1 MPNTNSP
8 ASSDTPGKKRRRRSK
23 KATFFLI
30 LQLLLLFGFMSVL
43 LAGGVVTGYVAALVK
58 DEPVRSYDEIHTKIF
73 SNDLTGFAY
82 YNDGTLIGQLR
93 TPDEDRRLVKKSEV
107 SPYLINAII
116 ATEDKTFYEHHGVSL
131 QSTLRGAYQEFT
143 NQPVVTGGS
152 TLTQQLIKNT
162 ILNADVN
169 HKRKAKEI
177 FSALRI
183 ERMFSKDQI
192 LEAYMNE
199 IYFGHSANRTNIYG
213 VQAAA
218 KGIFNKDVKDLDLT
232 QASYLAGMI
241 QNPGSYSPFS
251 TEGYKRGKERQK
263 MVLDRMMENGYITK
277 SQYDEASG
285 ANLQAI
291 LAKPERKAYSE
302 FPYLMMDI
310 EQRAAKA
317 LLDAQLASE
326 GKDKDEI
333 GKTEYRRM
341 LDLKSREVLRSGYK
355 IYTTV
360 DKDLNKMMQDFASD
374 PKNFAKNATYT
385 NANGKRIEN
394 ALEEVGSML
403 IQNKT
408 GAILGMMGGR
418 DFSVEQT
425 NHTTAPRQPGS
436 AMKPLAAYGPAFELG
451 YLQPGS
457 PIDDSPLAL
466 PDGQKG
472 VHLPQNWDFK
482 YHGMISAREALRQ
495 SWNVPAIRAYM
506 KVGIPTALDFVKK
519 MGVTTLVEDD
529 DHATTGV
536 IGGLTYGL
544 TVEEITNAYA
554 TFANHGSFIDAYMID
569 RIEDSS
575 GNVIFKHE
583 IKPEPVFSEETAYL
597 MTDMMRTVVDSGTGA
612 GVRKYITRGIDIAG
626 KTGTTNSDND
636 AWFVAYTPEVTL
648 GVWTG
653 YDEPHRV
660 PNSRRPIEIW
670 GKVMQNVMKTK
681 PDLSGKNEKFQKP
694 RNVITATIDSKSGLL
709 PSELSKEAKHTIT
722 DLFNR
727 QFVPTKVDDTHQKA
741 RVVTI
746 DETRY
751 LAKDGTPDEFVE
763 EGIFFKPPDTQQ
775 LSAAQISALNKKAG
789 TKAADWAERMPTETD
804 PRTEM
809 PGAPVAPGKVTA
821 GKGEKGV
828 HISWQPGNETDL
840 LGYRLYRASADHGF
854 EKLAVIKDPK
864 AGGYDD
870 STAKASGTYGYYLT
884 SVDITGAESSPS
896 PIASLGTSTV
906 WEYPIPGDTTPNSGT
921 DTNNQ
926 PGTNGP
932 GTQPGVDPNQPGTPT
947 EPTDTNTNTNAN
959 GLPSTPKSLSI
970 KKTGTGYALKWKANS
985 GSEQVIAYNI
995 YYSLDPANGFQLL
1008 DTAVG
1013 TTYVHST
1020 PEKNGWYYVSAVN
1033 SNGESPQSASVN
1045 AAQAE

>member
-1 MPNTNSP
+1 MPNTKSP
-8 ASSDTPGKKRRRRSK
+8 ASDSPGKKRRRRSK
-23 KATFFLI
+23 RATFI
-30 LQLLLLFGFMSVL
+30 TVIQLLLLFGFMSVL

-116 ATEDKTFYEHHGVSL
+116 ATEDKTFFEHHGVSF
-131 QSTLRGAYQEFT
+131 QSTMRGAYQEFT
-143 NQPVVTGGS
+143 NQPIVTGGS

-213 VQAAA
+213 VQAAS

-232 QASYLAGMI
+232 EASYLAGMI
-241 QNPGSYSPFS
+241 QNPGSYTPF
-251 TEGYKRGKERQK
+251 TNAGYKRGKERQK
-263 MVLDRMMENGYITK
+263 MVLDRMLENGYI
-277 SQYDEASG
+277 SQAQYVEASG

-310 EQRAAKA
+310 EQRAAKS
-317 LLDAQLASE
+317 LLDQQLEAE
-326 GKDKDEI
+326 GKDKDVI
-333 GKTEYRRM
+333 GKTEYVRM

-360 DKDLNKMMQDFASD
+360 DKDLNKMMQDIASN
-374 PKNFAKNATYT
+374 PKNFSRNATYT
-385 NANGKRIEN
+385 NANGVRIEN

-418 DFSVEQT
+418 DFTVEQT

-436 AMKPLAAYGPAFELG
+436 AMKPLAAYGPAFEKG

-457 PIDDSPLAL
+457 PIDDSPIAL
-466 PDGQKG
+466 PDGRKG
-472 VHLPQNWDFK
+472 THLPQNWDFR
-482 YHGMISAREALRQ
+482 YHGVISAREALRQ
-495 SWNVPAIRAYM
+495 SWNVPAIRTYM
-506 KVGIPTALDFVKK
+506 KVGIPTALNYVKK

-529 DHATTGV
+529 NHATTGV

-554 TFANHGSFIDAYMID
+554 TFANRGSFIDAFMIE
-569 RIEDSS
+569 RIEDST
-575 GNVIFKHE
+575 GKVIFKHE
-583 IKPEPVFSEETAYL
+583 VKPQPVFSAETAYL
-597 MTDMMRTVVDSGTGA
+597 MTDMMRTVVNAGTGA
-612 GVRKYITRGIDIAG
+612 SVRKYISRGIDIAG
-626 KTGTTNSDND
+626 KTGTTNSDLD
-636 AWFVAYTPEVTL
+636 AWFVAYTPEVSL

-660 PNSRRPIEIW
+660 PNSKRPIDIW
-670 GKVMQNVMKTK
+670 GKVMKNVMQMK
-681 PDLSGKNEKFQKP
+681 PELAGKNAKFERPK
-694 RNVITATIDSKSGLL
+694 NIVSMTIDSKSGLL
-709 PSELSKEAKHTIT
+709 PSELSREAKHTIT

-727 QFVPTKVDDTHQKA
+727 QFVPSKIDDTHQKA

-746 DETRY
+746 GETRY
-751 LAKDGTPDEFVE
+751 LAKEGTPDEFVT
-763 EGIFFKPPDTQQ
+763 EGIFFKPIETQK
-775 LSAAQISALNKKAG
+775 LSASQITALNRKAG
-789 TKAADWAERMPTETD
+789 TRVADWDERMPTETD
-804 PRTEM
+804 PRAEQA
-809 PGAPVAPGKVTA
+809 GAPASPGNVTA
-821 GKGEKGV
+821 VKGEKGV
-828 HISWQPGNETDL
+828 RVTWNPGSETDL

-854 EKLAVIKDPK
+854 EKVAVIKDPK
-864 AGGYDD
+864 QGTFDD
-870 STAKASGTYGYYLT
+870 SAAKASGTYGYYLT
-884 SVDITGAESSPS
+884 AIDVNGQESAPS
-896 PIASLGTSTV
+896 PVASLGTSTV
-906 WEYPIPGDTTPNSGT
+906 WESPIPGDSSSSPNTGT
-921 DTNNQ
+921 DSGAGTNTQQ
-926 PGTNGP
+926 PGT
-932 GTQPGVDPNQPGTPT
+932 DPNQPVTPT
-947 EPTDTNTNTNAN
+947 EPDDTGSQQST
-959 GLPSTPKSLSI
+959 LPSAPKSLSL
-970 KKTGTGYALKWKANS
+970 KKTGSGYSLKWKANS
-985 GSEQVIAYNI
+985 GRDQVIAYNI
-995 YYSLDPANGFQLL
+995 YYSLDPANGYQLL
-1008 DTAVG
+1008 DTATG
-1013 TTYVHST
+1013 SSYVHNT
-1020 PEKNGWYYVSAVN
+1020 PEKAGWYYITAVN
-1033 SNGESPQSASVN
+1033 SNGESPQSGSVSTK
-1045 AAQAE
+1045 